1 MCNSFILY
9 DILNGAEL
17 IQIKEN
23 ITIFFFS
30 ESFLAPGSLK
40 MSFIKIARQS
50 HEYWFMLYTGVTRD
64 SM

>member
-30 ESFLAPGSLK
+30 PNHFLPL
-40 MSFIKIARQS
+40 
-50 HEYWFMLYTGVTRD
+50 D
-64 SM
+64 P

>member
-23 ITIFFFS
+23 ITIFFFLRIIS
-30 ESFLAPGSLK
+30 CPWIPENEL
-40 MSFIKIARQS
+40 
-50 HEYWFMLYTGVTRD
+50 H
-64 SM
+64 